1 MLLASVMVMAS
12 VFGVE
17 PAEVV
22 LDRPMPRRRTD
33 EDFQQVLRQPISVTN
48 KFDSLRS
55 VLTSLSTAY
64 NVAIV
69 LDRRLDPTATPSINL
84 QSQPFNT
91 AVESIAKSVG
101 AGAVVV
107 GNTIVVGP
115 LNAVGNVPSL
125 IQKRSAEISSSEAGI
140 PRFRRSE
147 LTNRRITMHWN
158 DLDEPRQILVAAAD
172 RFGLTVANPERIPHD
187 LWPGNTVPEASV
199 AEALS
204 LLLIQ
209 FDLTFEWQ
217 DRGRTV
223 RLVDAPKVATTEK
236 FYLPR
241 DPEHLAIRDR
251 RRRAETA
258 AKDWQQKIPGLVAEP
273 DGQIGRVLVTG
284 TAAQHR
290 RLAALLDPQADQP
303 EPVPN
308 IEPALPLDRRRFLL
322 NVENVPAIA
331 IIKNLE
337 ASGVVFEY
345 DAQEMTNAG
354 IDFNQRIDI
363 NATNVDAKTFLRK
376 LCDPL
381 GVDFEYKGVKVTLSP
396 HE

>member
-1 MLLASVMVMAS
+1 MLLASVMVMTS
-12 VFGVE
+12 VLGVE

-22 LDRPMPRRRTD
+22 LNRPMPRRRTD
-33 EDFQQVLRQPISVTN
+33 EDFERALRQPISVTN
-48 KFDSLRS
+48 KSDALRGM
-55 VLTSLSTAY
+55 LTNFSTAY
-64 NVAIV
+64 NVAIM
-69 LDRRLDPTATPSINL
+69 LDRRLDPTRTPSINL
-84 QSQPFNT
+84 QNQPFNT
-91 AVESIAKSVG
+91 AVESIASSVG

-107 GNTIVVGP
+107 GDTIVIGP
-115 LNAVGNVPSL
+115 LNAVGNLPSL
-125 IQKRSAEISSSEAGI
+125 IKKRSAEISSSEAGI

-158 DLDEPRQILVAAAD
+158 DLDEPSQILVAAAD

-187 LWPGNTVPEASV
+187 LWPGNTVPEASAV
-199 AEALS
+199 EALS

-217 DRGRTV
+217 DRGRTL

-241 DPEHLAIRDR
+241 DPKHLAIRDR

-258 AKDWQQKIPGLVAEP
+258 ARDWQQQIPGLQAEP

-284 TAAQHR
+284 TADQHK

-303 EPVPN
+303 EPAPN
-308 IEPALPLDRRRFLL
+308 IEPALPLKRRRFLL

-331 IIKNLE
+331 IMKKLE
-337 ASGVVFEY
+337 ESGVVFEY

-354 IDFNQRIDI
+354 IDFNQRIDM

-376 LCDPL
+376 LCEPL
-381 GVDFEYKGVKVTLSP
+381 GVDFEYQGVIVTLSP
-396 HE
+396 QE